1 MLTVFVAKGTEMSMN
16 SHQGITSTGTSGKY
30 KLINS
35 ILLRK
40 AFSST
45 YSDKER
51 IDFSFSCDQLV
62 S

>member
-16 SHQGITSTGTSGKY
+16 SHQGITSTSGKY